1 MTAVYAGGMMRLQRY
16 GSANTTQYSQ
26 GLLPLHFGIPPGG
39 AIERLVVRWPDG
51 VEETRTISPGQES
64 VELRR

>member
-1 MTAVYAGGMMRLQRY
+1 MVRLQRY

-39 AIERLVVRWPDG
+39 AIERLIVRWPDG
-51 VEETRTISPGQES
+51 VEETRIVGAREDS
-64 VELRR
+64 VELRH